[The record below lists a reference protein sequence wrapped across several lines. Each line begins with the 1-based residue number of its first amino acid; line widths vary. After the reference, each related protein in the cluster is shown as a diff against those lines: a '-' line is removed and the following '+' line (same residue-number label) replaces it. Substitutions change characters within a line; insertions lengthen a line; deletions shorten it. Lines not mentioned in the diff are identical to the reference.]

1 MPEGFTDEQLREAA
15 HEAGISPVEL
25 RNALAERAGVPARVS
40 TATPATLQG
49 SVALAVPAAISAVR
63 RHLEQAT
70 GRTGHA
76 QGEGRWDLVDD
87 DAGLTYRIHATDDGA
102 AGSLVHVNVDA
113 GAGRGALALAGA
125 GTGAVSLTLLAIA
138 WLFSLTTLGIV
149 GVAVGI
155 AGALF
160 VAKNA
165 VSLARAKQRAEAI
178 AAGALGAAQD
188 APALALPD
196 ATPPTTPRA
205 PTPPPLT

>member
-25 RNALAERAGVPARVS
+25 RLALAERAGVPARVS
-40 TATPATLQG
+40 TSTPATLQG
-49 SVALAVPAAISAVR
+49 SVALAVPAAIATVR

-125 GTGAVSLTLLAIA
+125 GTGAVALTLLAIA
-138 WLFSLTTLGIV
+138 WLFSLTTLGLL

-165 VSLARAKQRAEAI
+165 VSLGRAKQRAEAI

-188 APALALPD
+188 APALEQGRDVPS
-196 ATPPTTPRA
+196 TSPPA
-205 PTPPPLT
+205 